1 MEALHIEAV
10 LNAIPPVIASDET
23 DPNAWEGEDRDYV
36 TEWDPS
42 MQMLEDGDY
51 PEDEDFEEGVA

>member
-1 MEALHIEAV
+1 MELQEIEGV
-10 LNAIPPVIASDET
+10 LSAIPPVPASDEM

-51 PEDEDFEEGVA
+51 PEDEDFEEGLA

>member
-10 LNAIPPVIASDET
+10 LNAIPPVPAPDET
-23 DPNAWEGEDRDYV
+23 DSNAWEGEDRNYV